1 MDENTVILQDLP
13 TSVRGF
19 VFLGD
24 DGDPVIVVNSRLT
37 REQNRRTFRHEK
49 EHIRKDELNDLQ
61 RIRNGGVNM
70 DWKKIIRRGLIIA
83 LIPCIIALVGGIGVI
98 DLAVLIPIIL
108 LILILAAV
116 MTLVHNKKGD
126 SDD

>member
-1 MDENTVILQDLP
+1 
-13 TSVRGF
+13 
-19 VFLGD
+19 
-24 DGDPVIVVNSRLT
+24 
-37 REQNRRTFRHEK
+37 
-49 EHIRKDELNDLQ
+49 
-61 RIRNGGVNM
+61 M

-116 MTLVHNKKGD
+116 MTLVQNKKGD